1 VPCNWRRG
9 LLGED
14 VKAMANSVGGT
25 ISQLTALQK
34 WLRIDPLNRP
44 RVYEQV
50 YDTAD
55 FTNLQYWLGIVF
67 SAGIATLRSSS
78 K

>member
-1 VPCNWRRG
+1 
-9 LLGED
+9 
-14 VKAMANSVGGT
+14 MANLVTGI

-67 SAGIATLRSSS
+67 SAGKYPKSIPSS
-78 K
+78 KITNRGPEFGPLKLL